1 MTRKDTLRAML
12 GQRADKLPDGNA
24 APMPAPLPPEMQHVR
39 SGAVGAMGRSLER
52 IANAA
57 ENARALIAAGDA
69 VVEISTDKLVPSFVS
84 DRFAAQAADPE
95 LVESIREHGQQVP
108 ILVRPH
114 PEKREH
120 YQIAYGHRRFRALE
134 QLGRAAR
141 AVVKEMSDED
151 LVVAQGQ
158 ENSARTDLSY
168 IERAR
173 FALAL
178 IDRGFERS
186 VVMSALN
193 MEKTQLSRL
202 LSIGRA
208 IPADVAA
215 AIGPAPKAGRPRWE
229 ALAEKFKT
237 EARDAL
243 GPLLSDPKF
252 LAADTDG
259 RFNRVHAAM
268 SSKPVKV
275 KPTQLTNDAG
285 DKIAVIQRGEGRLAL
300 VIDASEF
307 GEYVAEQLPELYRAF
322 KDRAA

>member
-12 GQRADKLPDGNA
+12 GQRPEKLPDGNSAA
-24 APMPAPLPPEMQHVR
+24 APAPPAELQHVR
-39 SGAVGAMGRSLER
+39 SGAVGAMGRSLGR
-52 IANAA
+52 IASAA
-57 ENARALIAAGDA
+57 ESAKALIAAGNA
-69 VVEISTDKLVPSFVS
+69 VLDIPTDKLVPSFVM
-84 DRFAAQAADPE
+84 DRLDAQTADPE
-95 LVESIREHGQQVP
+95 LVESIRERGQQVP

-114 PEKREH
+114 PEMPDR
-120 YQIAYGHRRFRALE
+120 YQIAYGHRRFRALA
-134 QLGRAAR
+134 QLGRPAR
-141 AVVKEMSDED
+141 AVVKELSDED

-158 ENSARTDLSY
+158 ENSSRTDLSY

-178 IDRGFERS
+178 TDRGFERT
-186 VVMSALN
+186 VVMAALS

-208 IPADVAA
+208 VPTDVAD

-229 ALAEKFKT
+229 ALAEKFK
-237 EARDAL
+237 EGLRDAVE
-243 GPLLSDPKF
+243 PLLADPKF
-252 LAADTDG
+252 LMADSDG
-259 RFNRVHAAM
+259 RFNRVLAAM
-268 SSKPVKV
+268 TAGSAKSR
-275 KPTQLTNDAG
+275 PTQLTNDAG
-285 DKIAVIQRGEGRLAL
+285 EKIAVITRGEGRLAL